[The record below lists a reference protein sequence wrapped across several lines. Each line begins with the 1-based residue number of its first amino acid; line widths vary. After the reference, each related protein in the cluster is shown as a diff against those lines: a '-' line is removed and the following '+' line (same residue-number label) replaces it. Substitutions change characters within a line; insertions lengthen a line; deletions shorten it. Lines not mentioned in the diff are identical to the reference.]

1 MDTDDQIINDS
12 EEDEFEIVDMGTNEQ
27 TINDSEENST
37 NVFDAVDLEDE
48 EENSTSIMDGILDGL
63 DNMLGDCR
71 ISY

>member
-37 NVFDAVDLEDE
+37 NALDPVDVEDL
-48 EENSTSIMDGILDGL
+48 EENSTNVMDGILDDL